1 MSATRRCCKMKP
13 DSFCYICGEY
23 TIDKQKNNI
32 TNFVKQSYLAYFG
45 VRLGDQDKSWAPH
58 IACKTCVEL
67 LRSWTKGR
75 RHLKFGIPMVWRE
88 PKDHVTDC
96 YFCMNDMRGY
106 NMHKKNTWIYP
117 NLDSAIRP
125 VLHCEAVPVPSFT
138 TLPDIDDECG
148 LTENPEV
155 PLLVQD
161 DDDDDDFK
169 GTSDLQQKFTQGELS
184 DLVRDLNL
192 SKEQAEVLASRLKEK
207 NTLSDGTK
215 VTFYRNRESGLL
227 QFFSKEDSLVFCNDV
242 SGLLQT
248 MGIAN
253 YSSDDWR
260 LFTDSFKASLK
271 VVLLHNGKKYAPLP
285 IGYSTKMKEEYNSIK
300 VVLNKLAFNEHKW
313 VICVDLKM
321 VNFLLGQQSGYTK
334 YPCFLCLWDSRA
346 RDQHW
351 TTKKWPQRS
360 SLQVGSHNVV
370 NTPLVDRD
378 RIIFPPLHI
387 KLGLM
392 KQFVKALNKD
402 GSCFLYIC
410 RSFPGLSYEKLKAG
424 VFDGPQIRTLIRD
437 KEFVKSMNDIEFAA
451 WNSFV
456 EVVQHFL
463 GNHKASNYEQLV
475 MCMLKCFQK
484 LGANMSIK
492 LHYLFSHL
500 DRFPQNLGDFS
511 DEQGERFHQ
520 DIKVMEERYQGRWD
534 QHMMADYCWNLLRD
548 YPDVHHSRKSYKRQ
562 FLFTK

>member
-1 MSATRRCCKMKP
+1 MKP

-23 TIDKQKNNI
+23 TIDKQKNKI
-32 TNFVKQSYLAYFG
+32 TDFVKQSYLAYFG

-67 LRSWTKGR
+67 LRSWTKGKR
-75 RHLKFGIPMVWRE
+75 QLKFGIPMVWRE

-106 NMHKKNTWIYP
+106 NMHKKNIWIYP

-125 VLHCEAVPVPSFT
+125 VLHCEAVPVPTFT
-138 TLPDIDDECG
+138 TLPDIYDEYD
-148 LTENPEV
+148 LTESTEV
-155 PLLVQD
+155 PLTVQ
-161 DDDDDDFK
+161 DDDDDFK
-169 GTSDLQQKFTQGELS
+169 GKSYLPQKFTQGELS

-207 NTLSDGTK
+207 NNLSDGTK

-227 QFFSKEDSLVFCNDV
+227 RFFSKEDSLVFCNDV
-242 SGLLQT
+242 SGLLHT
-248 MGIAN
+248 MGIEN
-253 YSSDDWR
+253 YSSNDWR
-260 LFTDSFKASLK
+260 LFIDSSKASLK
-271 VVLLHNGKKYAPLP
+271 VVLLHNGNKYAPLP
-285 IGYSTKMKEEYNSIK
+285 IGHSTKMKEEYTSIK
-300 VVLNKLAFNEHKW
+300 IVLDKLAFNEHKW

-351 TTKKWPQRS
+351 KTKIWPPRS
-360 SLQVGSHNVV
+360 SLQVGLHNVV

-410 RSFPGLSYEKLKAG
+410 ASYPGLSYEKLKAG

-437 KEFVKSMNDIEFAA
+437 KEFVKSMNDIESAA

-475 MCMLKCFQK
+475 MRMLKCFEK

-548 YPDVHHSRKSYKRQ
+548 YPDLHHSRKSYKRQ